1 VEEVPEVGKCEGEGG
16 RRVEWERTALL
27 VVVVVGVAAVSRER

>member
-1 VEEVPEVGKCEGEGG
+1 VEEEPEVGKGEGG

-27 VVVVVGVAAVSRER
+27 VVVVVGVAAVSRERYG